1 MYDTSDNICDASHLG
16 FLIRLNG
23 VAHFRM
29 AYEQL
34 RMGCSP
40 LNFWLHNS
48 FLLSNS
54 FRMAAEKRG
63 KG

>member
-1 MYDTSDNICDASHLG
+1 MYDTADNIRDASHLG

-48 FLLSNS
+48 FFLSNPP
-54 FRMAAEKRG
+54 RMATEKRG